1 MTRLRL
7 QSLEAT
13 EPKHEPKEVLVTMF
27 LQERSGVIYSRI
39 LGSSSVHAGQFPVNL
54 VEKETDRKG
63 NNSWSVALSVIL

>member
-54 VEKETDRKG
+54 VEKETDRRG
-63 NNSWSVALSVIL
+63 NS